1 MSYHQEK
8 QTILEMLE
16 TGRITPQEAATLLKA
31 LIPRRRTLRRSPSPD
46 KVVFE
51 IDASQDNLRS
61 VLKKLSRAMTPE
73 A

>member
-31 LIPRRRTLRRSPSPD
+31 LTPRRRALRRSPSPD